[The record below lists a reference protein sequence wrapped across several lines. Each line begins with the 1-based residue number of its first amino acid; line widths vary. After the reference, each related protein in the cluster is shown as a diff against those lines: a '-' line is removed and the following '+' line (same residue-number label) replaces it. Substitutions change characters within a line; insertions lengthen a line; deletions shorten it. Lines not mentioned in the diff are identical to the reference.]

1 MLRDKIAD
9 WLDKKLTY
17 MCEHPFKFW
26 FRCAMLGI
34 TVGVALGNHELRRQ
48 LDNMT
53 YASTSLLKDN
63 AEMYSK
69 IVVLEHV
76 LRRS

>member
-1 MLRDKIAD
+1 MFRDKIAD

-17 MCEHPFKFW
+17 ICEHPFKFW
-26 FRCAMLGI
+26 FRCAMIGI
-34 TVGVALGNHELRRQ
+34 TVGVAIGNRELRHQ

-53 YASTSLLKDN
+53 YAAASLFKDN
-63 AEMYSK
+63 VEMYDK
-69 IVVLEHV
+69 IGILERT